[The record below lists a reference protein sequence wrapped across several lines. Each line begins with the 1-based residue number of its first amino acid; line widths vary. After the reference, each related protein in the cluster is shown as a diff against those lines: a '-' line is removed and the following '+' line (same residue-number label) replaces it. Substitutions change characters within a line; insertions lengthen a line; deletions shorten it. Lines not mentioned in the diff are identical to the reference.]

1 MQSGVY
7 YFSAVKTVRH
17 EFPALIIV
25 LATLAANAAL
35 AVEMAEPKDV
45 PPLFAEGEARTVEE
59 WRDVRRPAVKKLL
72 ESEVYGRRPVE
83 RPPHLAFS
91 ALEPDAVMM
100 GGAAIRK
107 RVRVE
112 YGGAFGTNSF
122 TFTAFIPRQEK
133 PAPSFVF
140 ICNRP
145 PDEVIDP
152 TRRVKSGFWPA
163 EEIVARGYAAIAF
176 AFDEVTPDRE
186 HGNTLGVFAAFEDV
200 TAKYRPY
207 DRWGA
212 LSAWG
217 WAASRILDWIET
229 EPSLDAKHVA
239 VIGHSRGGKT
249 ALVAAA
255 WDERFAMA
263 CSNDSGC
270 GGAKLHHA
278 DLPNSEMISHS
289 IRSRAFWYCN
299 RYRMWANRDKETP
312 FDQHM
317 LVAMIAPRLVCI
329 GSATEDPW
337 AGPCGEYLTARLAS
351 EAWRVFGRKGLV
363 SDGFPAPE
371 TPQQDGD
378 ISYHLR
384 RGEHDLTP
392 YDWNVYMDFADR
404 HGWRGDNMQRK
415 EKEP

>member
-1 MQSGVY
+1 MSRLSVVVSL
-7 YFSAVKTVRH
+7 SA
-17 EFPALIIV
+17 AC
-25 LATLAANAAL
+25 AACAAFASL

-145 PDEVIDP
+145 PDEVIDS
-152 TRRVKSGFWPA
+152 TRR
-163 EEIVARGYAAIAF
+163 
-176 AFDEVTPDRE
+176 PDRE

-217 WAASRILDWIET
+217 WAASRVLDWIET

-363 SDGFPAPE
+363 SDGFPASE

>member
-1 MQSGVY
+1 M
-7 YFSAVKTVRH
+7 
-17 EFPALIIV
+17 
-25 LATLAANAAL
+25 
-35 AVEMAEPKDV
+35 
-45 PPLFAEGEARTVEE
+45 
-59 WRDVRRPAVKKLL
+59 
-72 ESEVYGRRPVE
+72 
-83 RPPHLAFS
+83 
-91 ALEPDAVMM
+91 
-100 GGAAIRK
+100 
-107 RVRVE
+107 
-112 YGGAFGTNSF
+112 
-122 TFTAFIPRQEK
+122 
-133 PAPSFVF
+133 
-140 ICNRP
+140 
-145 PDEVIDP
+145 
-152 TRRVKSGFWPA
+152 
-163 EEIVARGYAAIAF
+163 
-176 AFDEVTPDRE
+176 
-186 HGNTLGVFAAFEDV
+186 
-200 TAKYRPY
+200 
-207 DRWGA
+207 
-212 LSAWG
+212 
-217 WAASRILDWIET
+217 
-229 EPSLDAKHVA
+229 DAKHVA

-337 AGPCGEYLTARLAS
+337 AGPCGEYLTVCLAS
-351 EAWRVFGRKGLV
+351 EVWRVFGRKGFV

-371 TPQQDGD
+371 TPQQGGD

-384 RGEHDLTP
+384 SGEHNLTP

-404 HGWRGDNMQRK
+404 HGWLCAQGEGK
-415 EKEP
+415 GETGK

>member
-1 MQSGVY
+1 MDSSQRRHAVCWDGFLDCRRGQDLQSGVY

-17 EFPALIIV
+17 EFPALI
-25 LATLAANAAL
+25 AAL

-217 WAASRILDWIET
+217 WAASRVLDWIET

-249 ALVAAA
+249 FGREACRG
-255 WDERFAMA
+255 DRPFARRKDRA
-263 CSNDSGC
+263 R
-270 GGAKLHHA
+270 GGGVG
-278 DLPNSEMISHS
+278 
-289 IRSRAFWYCN
+289 RAF
-299 RYRMWANRDKETP
+299 RDGVL
-312 FDQHM
+312 Q
-317 LVAMIAPRLVCI
+317 
-329 GSATEDPW
+329 
-337 AGPCGEYLTARLAS
+337 
-351 EAWRVFGRKGLV
+351 
-363 SDGFPAPE
+363 
-371 TPQQDGD
+371 
-378 ISYHLR
+378 
-384 RGEHDLTP
+384 
-392 YDWNVYMDFADR
+392 
-404 HGWRGDNMQRK
+404 
-415 EKEP
+415 

>member
-1 MQSGVY
+1 MNKLVVVMLL
-7 YFSAVKTVRH
+7 FAVGG
-17 EFPALIIV
+17 
-25 LATLAANAAL
+25 AA
-35 AVEMAEPKDV
+35 AVEMTEPKDV
-45 PPLFAEGEARTVEE
+45 PPLFAEGEARTIEE
-59 WRDVRRPAVKKLL
+59 WRNVRRHAVKKLL

-100 GGAAIRK
+100 DGAAIRK

-207 DRWGA
+207 DRWGRFPHGA
-212 LSAWG
+212 G
-217 WAASRILDWIET
+217 RRAASSTGSR
-229 EPSLDAKHVA
+229 PSRLWTRSM
-239 VIGHSRGGKT
+239 SR
-249 ALVAAA
+249 
-255 WDERFAMA
+255 
-263 CSNDSGC
+263 
-270 GGAKLHHA
+270 
-278 DLPNSEMISHS
+278 
-289 IRSRAFWYCN
+289 
-299 RYRMWANRDKETP
+299 
-312 FDQHM
+312 
-317 LVAMIAPRLVCI
+317 
-329 GSATEDPW
+329 
-337 AGPCGEYLTARLAS
+337 
-351 EAWRVFGRKGLV
+351 
-363 SDGFPAPE
+363 
-371 TPQQDGD
+371 
-378 ISYHLR
+378 
-384 RGEHDLTP
+384 
-392 YDWNVYMDFADR
+392 
-404 HGWRGDNMQRK
+404 
-415 EKEP
+415 

>member
-1 MQSGVY
+1 MSGNCV
-7 YFSAVKTVRH
+7 FSFCIA
-17 EFPALIIV
+17 V
-25 LATLAANAAL
+25 LATLVANAAV

-59 WRDVRRPAVKKLL
+59 WRNVRRPAVKKLL

-91 ALEPDAVMM
+91 TLEPDAVMM
-100 GGAAIRK
+100 DGAAVRK

-145 PDEVIDP
+145 QDEVIDP

-337 AGPCGEYLTARLAS
+337 AGPCGEYLTVCLAS
-351 EAWRVFGRKGLV
+351 EVWRVFGRKGFV

-371 TPQQDGD
+371 TPQQGGD

-384 RGEHDLTP
+384 SGEHNLTP

-404 HGWRGDNMQRK
+404 HGWLCAQGEGK
-415 EKEP
+415 GETGK